1 MRCAHRRPARA
12 GERKVRITTGTG
24 QDLDALRDVP
34 AAIVLDEAA
43 WPPPSPRRADFDG
56 VAHGDTAQREL
67 GLMLLDLYAF
77 AAQSAIGEFE
87 CRFFSLLQALIPFDA
102 AWTGV
107 ATHMATGP
115 VMHNSFLYRLPD
127 AFFGDWKRVRDCDPL
142 AHRTLRGAHGRAV
155 RLSVVEPGLDPRFRD
170 WCVKY
175 GLAQLMCVCTLD
187 RRFGL
192 TTFMSIYR
200 QGLNRPFGD
209 ADAQR
214 FEEVMPHL
222 AAALTINRAAQ
233 LTRERGDAGAPASRA
248 LCDNFGVLHH
258 ADHGFDDV
266 LRAEW
271 PAWSGTRVPEPLVA
285 HLRRHATQPFVG
297 TALRIGCVP
306 VAGLFQ
312 LEARPRSL
320 LDRLSPRE
328 LAAIRYYG
336 AGRSHKEVAQQMA
349 ISPTTVRHYLRCAYR
364 KLGMHDKSQIAG
376 VLGASADVP
385 DERPA
390 AAPRDLR

>member
-1 MRCAHRRPARA
+1 M
-12 GERKVRITTGTG
+12 EITTDIS
-24 QDLDALRDVP
+24 QDLEALRNAP
-34 AAIVLDEAA
+34 AAIVLDESA
-43 WPPPSPRRADFDG
+43 WPARSTRRADFDG
-56 VAHGDTAQREL
+56 IARGDGAARSL
-67 GLMLLDLYAF
+67 GLMLLDLYAV
-77 AAQSAIGEFE
+77 AAQAGIGEFE

-107 ATHMATGP
+107 ATHLSTGP
-115 VMHNSFLYRLPD
+115 VMHNSFLYRLPH

-142 AHRTLRGAHGRAV
+142 AHRTLRGAYGRAARV
-155 RLSVVEPGLDPRFRD
+155 SVVEPGLDPRYRD

-175 GLAQLMCVCTLD
+175 GLAQLMCVCTQD

-209 ADAQR
+209 DDARR
-214 FEEVMPHL
+214 FEEVIPHL

-233 LTRERGDAGAPASRA
+233 LTRERGDALAPAARA

-266 LRAEW
+266 LRVEW
-271 PAWSGTRVPEPLVA
+271 PAWAGSRVPAPLVA
-285 HLRRHATQPFVG
+285 HLRRQPAQPFVG
-297 TALRIGCVP
+297 EALRIQCVP

-376 VLGASADVP
+376 VLAATG
-385 DERPA
+385 DEPA
-390 AAPRDLR
+390 EAGGEPR

>member
-1 MRCAHRRPARA
+1 M
-12 GERKVRITTGTG
+12 RITTDIG
-24 QDLDALRDVP
+24 QDLDVLRDVP
-34 AAIVLDEAA
+34 AAIVLDESA
-43 WPPPSPRRADFDG
+43 WPALPPRRTDFDG
-56 VAHGDTAQREL
+56 VDRDDVRGRAL
-67 GLMLLDLYAF
+67 GLLLLDLYAL
-77 AAQSAIGEFE
+77 AGQAGIGEFE
-87 CRFFSLLQALIPFDA
+87 CRFFGLLRALIPFDA

-107 ATHMATGP
+107 ATHTAAGP
-115 VMHNSFLYRLPD
+115 VMHNSFLYRLPH

-142 AHRTLRGAHGRAV
+142 ARRTLHGADGRAV
-155 RLSVVEPGLDPRFRD
+155 RLSVVERGLDGRFRD

-192 TTFMSIYR
+192 RTFLSIYR
-200 QGLNRPFGD
+200 QGLHCPFDDDD
-209 ADAQR
+209 ARR
-214 FEEVMPHL
+214 FEEVIPHL

-233 LTRERGDAGAPASRA
+233 LMRVGGDAAVPAARA

-258 ADHGFDDV
+258 ADRGFDAV
-266 LRAEW
+266 MQAEW
-271 PAWSGTRVPEPLVA
+271 PGWTGARLPEPLVA
-285 HLRRHATQPFVG
+285 HLRRQPAQPFVG
-297 TALRIGCVP
+297 AALRIRCVP

-312 LEARPRSL
+312 LDARPRSL

-376 VLGASADVP
+376 VLGAAVEPPCDVP
-385 DERPA
+385 ATASAGDRP
-390 AAPRDLR
+390 R

>member
-1 MRCAHRRPARA
+1 M
-12 GERKVRITTGTG
+12 RITTDIG
-24 QDLDALRDVP
+24 QDLEALRDVP
-34 AAIVLDEAA
+34 AAIVLDDFA
-43 WPPPSPRRADFDG
+43 WPPLPSRRADFDG
-56 VAHGDTAQREL
+56 VTRGDASQREL
-67 GLMLLDLYAF
+67 GLMLLDLYAV
-77 AAQSAIGEFE
+77 AARSGIGEFE
-87 CRFFSLLQALIPFDA
+87 YRFFSLLQALIPFDA

-107 ATHMATGP
+107 ATHVPTGP
-115 VMHNSFLYRLPD
+115 VMHNSFLYRLPH
-127 AFFGDWKRVRDCDPL
+127 AFFSDWKRVRDCDPL
-142 AHRTLRGAHGRAV
+142 AHRTLHGAHGHAV
-155 RLSVVEPGLDPRFRD
+155 RLSVVEPGLDARFRD

-200 QGLNRPFGD
+200 QGLNRPFSDDD
-209 ADAQR
+209 ARR
-214 FEEVMPHL
+214 FEEVIPHL

-233 LTRERGDAGAPASRA
+233 LTRERGDAVAPAARA

-266 LRAEW
+266 LRTEW
-271 PAWSGTRVPEPLVA
+271 PAWAGARVPEPLVA
-285 HLRRHATQPFVG
+285 HLRRQPAQPFVG
-297 TALRIGCVP
+297 DALRIQCVP

-312 LEARPRSL
+312 IEARPRSL

-328 LAAIRYYG
+328 LAAIRHYG

-376 VLGASADVP
+376 VLGATGGAAD
-385 DERPA
+385 DEPVEA
-390 AAPRDLR
+390 GGEPR

>member
-1 MRCAHRRPARA
+1 M
-12 GERKVRITTGTG
+12 RITTDIGP
-24 QDLDALRDVP
+24 DFDMLRDVP
-34 AAIVLDEAA
+34 AAIVLDDSV
-43 WPPPSPRRADFDG
+43 WPPRRARRADFDG
-56 VAHGDTAQREL
+56 IARGDASQREL
-67 GLMLLDLYAF
+67 GLMLLDLYAL

-87 CRFFSLLQALIPFDA
+87 CRFLSLLQALVPFEA

-107 ATHMATGP
+107 ATHAATGP
-115 VMHNSFLYRLPD
+115 VMHNSFLYRLPH
-127 AFFGDWKRVRDCDPL
+127 AFFGDWQRVRDCDPL
-142 AHRTLRGAHGRAV
+142 ARRTRDGHGRAV
-155 RLSVVEPGLDPRFRD
+155 RLSVIEPGLDVRFRD

-200 QGLNRPFGD
+200 RGLNQPFGD
-209 ADAQR
+209 DDACRVEQ
-214 FEEVMPHL
+214 VIPHL

-233 LTRERGDAGAPASRA
+233 LTRERGDSAGPVARA

-271 PAWSGTRVPEPLVA
+271 PGWAGARVPEPLVA
-285 HLRRHATQPFVG
+285 HLRRRSTQPFVG
-297 TALRIGCVP
+297 AALRIQCVP
-306 VAGLFQ
+306 IAGLFQ
-312 LEARPRSL
+312 IEARPRSL

-328 LAAIRYYG
+328 LAAIRFYG

-376 VLGASADVP
+376 VLGAIGGERCADAI
-385 DERPA
+385 ERGDDV
-390 AAPRDLR
+390 R